1 MSETKKAKIG
11 RPSDFEWSEEIVE
24 EICQRLVSGQ
34 GVAHIVKHKHMPTSY
49 AFYARL
55 MKDSDFQSR
64 ITRARE
70 LQQDAEADRMLELA
84 DEATIEDWPVARLRI
99 WTRMWRASKLAPRK
113 YGNTPQVQIGIA
125 AGVDIAKIRE
135 GRKSSEPADQ
145 EIEATV
151 ISVDGEAAAEL
162 GGSAPTT
169 TGPCTPDE
177 FDRQD

>member
-24 EICQRLVSGQ
+24 EICQRLVSGE

-84 DEATIEDWPVARLRI
+84 DEATVDDWPVARLRI

-135 GRKSSEPADQ
+135 GRKSNELEGQ

-151 ISVDGEAAAEL
+151 ISIDGEATAEL
-162 GGSAPTT
+162 DGSAPADVEPPTPFDP
-169 TGPCTPDE
+169 TG
-177 FDRQD
+177 QD